1 MGNCLR
7 PPSPRVDPIPV
18 LAQTEVLFP
27 IGTEGTFVFR
37 RNRLQQKLFEEQRL
51 SSYAGAEA
59 RRRKEMCRGIVIDVA
74 PIRYWG

>member
-37 RNRLQQKLFEEQRL
+37 RNRLQRRLFQEQSL
-51 SSYAGAEA
+51 SSYAGAGA
-59 RRRKEMCRGIVIDVA
+59 RGKGMCLEIAIDVA